1 MPATLLLGALL
12 TPLLTPWLLLVGAT
26 ALLRGT
32 LPPAALTAL
41 LARPL
46 SGALVLGRLARLR
59 PARLLLTPTTAA
71 LLRRLPLLRRLLW
84 LLRAL
89 TPTATTLARR
99 LLLSPAAPL
108 TGLASLPRLLP
119 ARLAPRLPR
128 TPRSLWR
135 RRHIRSF

>member
-41 LARPL
+41 LALPL

-89 TPTATTLARR
+89 TPTATTLAGR